1 MRIEDAILQR
11 HFPDVH
17 LKAHINILY
26 TAAWMS
32 QISAQVL
39 KPQGLTW
46 QQYNIMRIL
55 KGMHP
60 KPASIKELTRR
71 MIDKMSNASRLVD
84 KLERK
89 GWAER
94 HPAPEDRRRVRVTLT
109 SEGFAVLERITK
121 DLEQA
126 ILDYMKRLSKEEAE
140 VLNTLLD
147 KLRGA

>member
-1 MRIEDAILQR
+1 VRIEDAILQK

-26 TAAWMS
+26 TAAWMN

-39 KPQGLTW
+39 KPYGLTW
-46 QQYNIMRIL
+46 QQYNILRIL

-94 HPAPEDRRRVRVTLT
+94 RPAPEDRRRVRVTLT
-109 SEGFAVLERITK
+109 PEGFQVLERVTEE
-121 DLEQA
+121 LEQA
-126 ILDYMKRLSKEEAE
+126 IRQSMQNLSREEAE
-140 VLNTLLD
+140 TLNTLLD